1 MAHSSEA
8 HSGKA
13 ESHSVAVAQAS
24 GRVRILTH
32 PAPKAREAGAPWS
45 LAEAGRFLG
54 ISAKSLERR
63 VKTGTVSTIRYG
75 RLIRIPDEEVKRLAS
90 QGF

>member
-1 MAHSSEA
+1 VAHFAKA
-8 HSGKA
+8 HTGKA

-24 GRVRILTH
+24 GHARMLTH
-32 PAPKAREAGAPWS
+32 SAPKPRDAGAPWS

-63 VKTGTVSTIRYG
+63 VKTGTVNTIRYG

>member
-1 MAHSSEA
+1 MATAISNLFA
-8 HSGKA
+8 K
-13 ESHSVAVAQAS
+13 
-24 GRVRILTH
+24 
-32 PAPKAREAGAPWS
+32 PREAGAPWS
-45 LAEAGRFLG
+45 LAEAGRYLG